1 MVLHAHAWPLV
12 WGRLPLADT
21 NAFENLDSLILS
33 ANEVRELTDWGDA
46 MVEDYLNILRN
57 IISNAINSDQIAVEV
72 NQNTADIEALDVRV
86 TVNEVDIAN
95 LTIRVEDNEL
105 AITALDLRVTQ
116 NETDINDHV
125 TSDSQHGVTGVNVGT
140 EDFCTNSVGGVV
152 LLADVIADLTQIATS
167 DVLVAPATYD
177 QTYTQTVSSLTNDNK
192 AKINE
197 IVLKIN
203 AIIAGQQ
210 TAKQMGV

>member
-1 MVLHAHAWPLV
+1 MVLHAHAWLLV
-12 WGRLPLADT
+12 WGKLPLADT
-21 NAFENLDSLILS
+21 NAFENLDSLVLS
-33 ANEVRELTDWGDA
+33 ANEVKELTDWGDA

-57 IISNAINSDQIAVEV
+57 IIANAINSDQIATEV
-72 NQNTADIEALDVRV
+72 NQNADDITALDIRV

-105 AITALDLRVTQ
+105 AIVALDVRVTQ

-140 EDFCTNSVGGVV
+140 EDFCTDSVGGVV
-152 LLADVIADLTQIATS
+152 LLADVITDLTQIATA
-167 DVLVAPATYD
+167 DIAAAPVAYD
-177 QTYTQTVSSLTNDNK
+177 QTYTQTVADLVNENK

-203 AIIAGQQ
+203 AIIDGQQ